1 MAPVHAT
8 STPRSRYPAQKK
20 ATAKYFKTAKGK
32 AAQKK
37 YRTSDKG
44 RQTMYAN
51 KLKKINKEVKT
62 TSIASIFKT
71 PAPAVEESKK

>member
-1 MAPVHAT
+1 MAPVHAAA
-8 STPRSRYPAQKK
+8 SPRSRYPSQIK
-20 ATAKYFKTAKGK
+20 AAAKYFKTAKGK

-37 YRTSDKG
+37 YRDSDKG

-51 KLKKINKEVKT
+51 KLKKINKDVKT
-62 TSIASIFKT
+62 RSIASIFKT